1 MSPNVKDET
10 LFSKPPPSPI
20 HIMMTDDNHLGLIN
34 LREAGSLESH
44 NSEEQE
50 DLQKEIKLLGIAT
63 KLDGEK
69 DKKTKSKTTSKK
81 ELMQKVA

>member
-1 MSPNVKDET
+1 MSPNVTDEK

-20 HIMMTDDNHLGLIN
+20 KIMMTDENHLGLIN

-50 DLQKEIKLLGIAT
+50 DLQKEIKLLGLAT
-63 KLDGEK
+63 KLDE
-69 DKKTKSKTTSKK
+69 
-81 ELMQKVA
+81 

>member
-1 MSPNVKDET
+1 MMSPNVKDET

-50 DLQKEIKLLGIAT
+50 DLQKEIKLLGTAT
-63 KLDGEK
+63 K
-69 DKKTKSKTTSKK
+69 
-81 ELMQKVA
+81 

>member
-1 MSPNVKDET
+1 MSPNVRDNKV
-10 LFSKPPPSPI
+10 FSKPPPSPI
-20 HIMMTDDNHLGLIN
+20 QIMMTDDHHLGLIN

-50 DLQKEIKLLGIAT
+50 DLQTEIKLLGQLSKIEVN
-63 KLDGEK
+63 KKK
-69 DKKTKSKTTSKK
+69 DSKVNSKK